1 MKKIGNL
8 KNQLIRPWSC
18 GVGIFFFLVCLFIST
33 AQAQVVVKATVDRDE
48 VGIGEPFEVVVT
60 IAVTKSADIGEPR
73 VPDLD
78 GFELKGQSTSSRSS
92 YNMVPTPS
100 GMDWQSQIQHDYR
113 YVLVPTRLGQLSIGS
128 FEVVVDGKTQTTQP
142 VLIKVVKE
150 SLQPAQP
157 PRQQRGGR
165 VLPPGFEDPF
175 EALERQEEEM
185 FNQLLQRRQNLF
197 RQGQQQ
203 APQYKTL
210 PTNPNEAFFVQVEV
224 DKTEVYEGEQI
235 TANWY
240 IYTRGQ
246 LESLDRAKFPDLR
259 GFWKEIIE
267 EVPSIQFYEE
277 IVNGVPYR
285 KALLASH
292 ALFPIKA
299 GNLVIDEF
307 KIKSKVRLA
316 RPGSLFGLG
325 PAYEF
330 TKSSKPVKIKV
341 NPLPTEGRPSSFSGA
356 VGQFHIT
363 AKTEKN
369 QVPVNQ
375 PFSLRVRFEGSGNAK
390 GIELPGIQWPNGLE
404 IYDTKSES
412 KFFKNGLSFKE
423 FEILIIPR
431 QEGDTTVPAIE
442 FSMFDPAQKK
452 YITQKTSPISMKVVA
467 NPNGGSS
474 TSERISGAAK
484 KETKP
489 KLQLPG
495 VLVSSELS
503 SNAQVLK
510 TTEVGLGLYF
520 VYLILLVLKARHEF
534 GWGLRKRSLQ
544 DLLRKKLKALEPAQK
559 NNDYRKVGIGMTNLF
574 YLVLGEISEQGGGSQ
589 EIEKLLEKAP
599 PSLRNEYGSTLLSKF
614 EIFQTLG
621 FAPEEALKAFMN
633 PQRLQQEFSA
643 SQKLLTT
650 LVDTYSNQEKK

>member
-1 MKKIGNL
+1 MIKIGKAAMNFRF
-8 KNQLIRPWSC
+8 LILL
-18 GVGIFFFLVCLFIST
+18 FFMFASI
-33 AQAQVVVKATVDRDE
+33 AKAQVVVRATIDRE
-48 VGIGEPFEVVVT
+48 EIGVGEPFEVVVSV
-60 IAVTKSADIGEPR
+60 ILKKSADISEPR

-78 GFELKGQSTSSRSS
+78 GFELKGQSTSSKSS
-92 YNMVPTPS
+92 YNMVQTPS
-100 GMDWQSQIQHDYR
+100 GMDWQTQIQHDYK
-113 YVLVPTRLGQLSIGS
+113 YILVPLRIGQLSIGA
-128 FEVVVDGKTQTTQP
+128 FEVVVDGKPQTTQP
-142 VLIKVVKE
+142 ILVKVVKE
-150 SLQPAQP
+150 SN
-157 PRQQRGGR
+157 RQRHHPQRPQGGGTG
-165 VLPPGFEDPF
+165 LPPGFEDPF
-175 EALERQEEEM
+175 EALDRQEEEI

-197 RQGQQQ
+197 RGQQQ
-203 APQYKTL
+203 EPQYKTL

-224 DKTEVYEGEQI
+224 DKTEVFEGEQI

-299 GNLVIDEF
+299 GNLLIDEF

-316 RPGSLFGLG
+316 KPGSIFGLG

-341 NPLPTEGRPSSFSGA
+341 NPLPAEGRPASFSGA
-356 VGQFHIT
+356 VGQFQVT
-363 AKTEKN
+363 AKIEKT

-375 PFSLRVRFEGSGNAK
+375 PFSFRIRFEGSGNAK
-390 GIELPGIQWPNGLE
+390 GIELPGISWPEGLE

-423 FEILIIPR
+423 FEVLVIPR
-431 QEGDTTVPAIE
+431 QEGDLTIPAIE
-442 FSMFDPAQKK
+442 FSMFDPAQRK
-452 YITQKTSPISMKVVA
+452 YLTQKTQAISLKVVA
-467 NPNGGSS
+467 NPNGVQGSS
-474 TSERISGAAK
+474 ERFSGTTKKVEKAKARLPNVLTTSD
-484 KETKP
+484 
-489 KLQLPG
+489 
-495 VLVSSELS
+495 LS
-503 SNAQVLK
+503 SRANFLK
-510 TTEVGLGLYF
+510 RPELGFAMYF
-520 VYLILLVLKARHEF
+520 VYLLVLLFKARNEF
-534 GWGLRKRSLQ
+534 GWGLRKRNLN
-544 DLLRKKLKALEPAQK
+544 DLLKKKLKAVEVAQK
-559 NNDYRKVGIGMTNLF
+559 NNEYRKVGIGMTNLF

-599 PSLRNEYGSTLLSKF
+599 PSLRNEYGSTILTKF

-621 FAPEEALKAFMN
+621 FAPEESLKAFMN
-633 PQRLQQEFSA
+633 PQRLHQEFTA
-643 SQKLLTT
+643 SQKLLTN
-650 LVDTYSNQEKK
+650 LVDTYLNQNKK